1 MKKVLSIVS
10 ACFVLAC
17 VMVMAIAPVSAAPV
31 EEDVLAELGSM
42 SKEEALEQ
50 LDEVPDPEILAQP
63 KGAPKEEIVKKAK
76 ELIPA
81 AYQAEYIPMIENTLQ
96 QVDVTVEQAAVV
108 IKKMQNAKA
117 AVKEDKGDSL
127 SRYTKEEQKAVMN
140 EVKAAAK
147 TLGLEV
153 VVEPVAEEKQ
163 DHAGDVAVVIKKKDT
178 ATGENKVI
186 SNIDLD
192 VKKTDS
198 AVDYTMIVAAAGLAI
213 VAAVSAVYG
222 KKLVASR

>member
-10 ACFVLAC
+10 ACLVLAC
-17 VMVMAIAPVSAAPV
+17 VMVMAIAPVSAAT
-31 EEDVLAELGSM
+31 
-42 SKEEALEQ
+42 
-50 LDEVPDPEILAQP
+50 
-63 KGAPKEEIVKKAK
+63 PKEDIIAKAK

-81 AYQAEYIPMIENTLQ
+81 AYQAEYLPMVENTLA
-96 QVDVTVEQAAVV
+96 QVEVTAEQAQTV
-108 IKKMQNAKA
+108 IANMEAAKA

-127 SRYTKEEQKAVMN
+127 SHYTKEEQKAVLTEM
-140 EVKAAAK
+140 EAACD
-147 TLGLEV
+147 TLGLV
-153 VVEPVAEEKQ
+153 MIVEPVAEEKQ
-163 DHAGDVAVVIKKKDT
+163 DHEGDVNVVIKKKDT
-178 ATGENKVI
+178 NQVVTNV
-186 SNIDLD
+186 DLD